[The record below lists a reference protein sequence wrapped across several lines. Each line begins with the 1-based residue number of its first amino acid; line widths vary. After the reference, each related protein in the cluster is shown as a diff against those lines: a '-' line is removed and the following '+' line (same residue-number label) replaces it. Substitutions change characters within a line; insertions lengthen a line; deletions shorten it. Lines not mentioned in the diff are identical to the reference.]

1 MLMTSL
7 EKVSSALSE
16 WGFKVA
22 SSFLPDIKIPS
33 GSMIGRFM
41 YGLLGVDPSR
51 YNPWDELGFI
61 AEPMMKVMITPT
73 IEKFLSGLPEEKIED
88 FSFQMVDSFIKQAKS
103 KGSLNVFGI
112 QLKEDAF
119 IGLKEIMNEK
129 FGNENE

>member
-1 MLMTSL
+1 MSSL

-22 SSFLPDIKIPS
+22 SSFLPELKIPS
-33 GSMIGRFM
+33 GSTLGRLM
-41 YGLLGVDPSR
+41 YNLLGVDPSR

-73 IEKFLSGLPEEKIED
+73 IEKILSNLPEEKIED

-103 KGSLNVFGI
+103 KGSINIFGI

-119 IGLKEIMNEK
+119 MGLKEIMNEK
-129 FGNENE
+129 FGSENE

>member
-1 MLMTSL
+1 MSSI

-22 SSFLPDIKIPS
+22 SSFLPELKIPS
-33 GSMIGRFM
+33 GSTLGRLM
-41 YGLLGVDPSR
+41 YNLLGVDPSR

-73 IEKFLSGLPEEKIED
+73 IEKILSNLPEEKIED

-103 KGSLNVFGI
+103 KGSINIFGI

-119 IGLKEIMNEK
+119 MGLKEIMNEK